1 MLTLKENEH
10 RSAIMSEPGP
20 AVGKQSSA
28 RRTPPAFFGTPFVQW
43 LTQQGAQML
52 VVTGAVTSGCLRA
65 CVVAAM
71 SWVCAQLSSA
81 IVWVKGQMRC
91 TM

>member
-1 MLTLKENEH
+1 MNTAAPSCPNRGQ
-10 RSAIMSEPGP
+10 RSVNSRPQDGP
-20 AVGKQSSA
+20 
-28 RRTPPAFFGTPFVQW
+28 PPAFFGTPFVQW